1 MSLSGSLLDFNF
13 TDILQ
18 LVKMQRKTGC
28 LALRSRETTAAFW
41 FEDGDLIFAHDD
53 AHPMTSVVGR
63 RLGADGLVG
72 EAAWRRAVEEQRRS
86 ARPLADLLVGVD
98 PEPLAPLATEY
109 LRESVFAVF
118 RWIEGDYT
126 FDTEIPSPPEAG
138 AIPVPPIDTG
148 DLLMEAAQ
156 RSEAWS
162 VVDGEIPSWRLIFAA
177 TGGAMPAPDPGDGY
191 GPVEAHV
198 LGLLDGRR
206 DVQEV
211 VGWSR
216 YGALETCQGLAFLKV
231 AGRIVAVGE
240 RAPRPG
246 AQGASRKRKAA
257 QRKRIQGLPVWR
269 VAWRTGVVAIG
280 CTALVAGVGWKG
292 YQAYTQG
299 GLEALSPLAR
309 STANYRE
316 HQVRQALEVYHLVHG
331 AYPDHLDLLLDTGL
345 LSGPAVTTGMRYV
358 PTGDGFT
365 LHLG

>member
-28 LALRSRETTAAFW
+28 LALRSREASAAFW
-41 FEDGDLIFAHDD
+41 FTEGDLIHAHDD
-53 AHPMTSVVGR
+53 ARPLTAAMGR

-86 ARPLADLLVGVD
+86 GQPLADLLVGVD
-98 PEPLAPLATEY
+98 PEVLVPLAAEY
-109 LRESVFAVF
+109 LRETVFSVF

-126 FDTEIPSPPEAG
+126 FDTEIPPPPEAK
-138 AIPVPPIDTG
+138 AVPVTPVDTG

-156 RSEAWS
+156 RAEQWA
-162 VVDGEIPSWRLIFAA
+162 VVDGEIPSWRLIFAPA
-177 TGGAMPAPDPGDGY
+177 GGAPPPDMGDGY

-206 DVQEV
+206 DVQDV

-216 YGALETCQGLAFLKV
+216 HGALETCQGLAFLKA

-246 AQGASRKRKAA
+246 AEGSSRKRKPA

-269 VAWRTGVVAIG
+269 VAWRTGVVALG
-280 CTALVAGVGWKG
+280 SASLVAGVGWMG
-292 YQAYTQG
+292 YKAYGDG
-299 GLEALSPLAR
+299 GVEALAPLVR
-309 STANYRE
+309 TTATYRE

-331 AYPDHLDLLLDTGL
+331 SYPDRLEVLLDAGL
-345 LSGPAVTTGMRYV
+345 LSGPAVTAGMEYA
-358 PTGDGFT
+358 PSADGFT

>member
-28 LALRSRETTAAFW
+28 LALRSRDATAALW
-41 FEDGDLIFAHDD
+41 FDDGNLIHTHDD
-53 AHPMTSVVGR
+53 ARPLTSAVGR

-72 EAAWRRAVEEQRRS
+72 EAAWRRAVDEQRRS
-86 ARPLADLLVGVD
+86 GRPLADLLVGVD

-109 LRESVFAVF
+109 LRETVFAVF
-118 RWIEGDYT
+118 RWLEGDYT
-126 FDTEIPSPPEAG
+126 FDTEIPPPAEAG

-156 RSEAWS
+156 RSEAWA
-162 VVDGEIPSWRLIFAA
+162 VVDGEIPSWRLIFAP
-177 TGGAMPAPDPGDGY
+177 TGGAAPPDPGDGF

-206 DVQEV
+206 DVQDV

-216 YGALETCQGLAFLKV
+216 HGALETCQALSFLKV

-246 AQGASRKRKAA
+246 AQGPAGRRKPA
-257 QRKRIQGLPVWR
+257 QVRRIQGLAVWR
-269 VAWRTGVVAIG
+269 VAWRACVVAVG
-280 CTALVAGVGWKG
+280 CTALVAGVGWMG
-292 YQAYTQG
+292 FQAYG
-299 GLEALSPLAR
+299 AKGISAMSPLAG
-309 STANYRE
+309 STATYRE

-331 AYPDHLDLLLDTGL
+331 RYPDRLDALVGAGL
-345 LSGPAVTTGMRYV
+345 LAGPRATAGWTYATT
-358 PTGDGFT
+358 PDGFT
-365 LHLG
+365 LHQG

>member
-28 LALRSRETTAAFW
+28 LALRSREATAAFW
-41 FEDGDLIFAHDD
+41 FEDGNLIFAHDD
-53 AHPMTSVVGR
+53 ARPMTSAVGR

-72 EAAWRRAVEEQRRS
+72 EAAWRRAVDEQRRS
-86 ARPLADLLVGVD
+86 GRPLADLLVGVD

-109 LRESVFAVF
+109 LRESVFGVF

-126 FDTEIPSPPEAG
+126 FDTEIPPPPEAN

-156 RSEAWS
+156 RAEAWA
-162 VVDGEIPSWRLIFAA
+162 VVDGEIPSWRLIFAP
-177 TGGAMPAPDPGDGY
+177 TGGVAPPDPGDGY
-191 GPVEAHV
+191 GPAEAHV

-206 DVQEV
+206 DVQDV

-216 YGALETCQGLAFLKV
+216 HGALETLQAIAFLKA

-240 RAPRPG
+240 RASRAG
-246 AQGASRKRKAA
+246 TQGPSRKRKAA
-257 QRKRIQGLPVWR
+257 QVKRIQGLPVWR
-269 VAWRTGVVAIG
+269 VAWRTSVVALG
-280 CTALVAGVGWKG
+280 CTALVAGVGWMG
-292 YQAYTQG
+292 FQSYTHE
-299 GLEALSPLAR
+299 GLKALSPLAR

-331 AYPDHLDLLLDTGL
+331 AYPDRLDVLLSTGL
-345 LSGPAVTTGMRYV
+345 LAGPAVTSGMRYV
-358 PTGDGFT
+358 PTPQGFT
-365 LHLG
+365 LHVG

>member
-28 LALRSRETTAAFW
+28 LALRAREASAAFW
-41 FEDGDLIFAHDD
+41 FEGGDLTFAHDD
-53 AHPMTSVVGR
+53 ARPMTSAVGR

-72 EAAWRRAVEEQRRS
+72 EAAWRRAVDEQRRS
-86 ARPLADLLVGVD
+86 GQPLADLLVGVD

-109 LRESVFAVF
+109 LRESVFSVF

-126 FDTEIPSPPEAG
+126 FDTEIPPPPEAK
-138 AIPVPPIDTG
+138 AISVPPIDTG

-162 VVDGEIPSWRLIFAA
+162 VVDGEIPSWRLIFAP
-177 TGGAMPAPDPGDGY
+177 TGGAASPPEPGDGY

-216 YGALETCQGLAFLKV
+216 YGALETCQGLSFLKV

-246 AQGASRKRKAA
+246 AQGPTRKQKVA

-269 VAWRTGVVAIG
+269 VAWRTSVVALG
-280 CTALVAGVGWKG
+280 CTALVAGVGWMG
-292 YQAYTQG
+292 YQGYSQG
-299 GLEALSPLAR
+299 GLEGLSPLAH
-309 STANYRE
+309 STGTYRE

-331 AYPDHLDLLLDTGL
+331 TYPDRLDALLDTGL
-345 LSGPAVTTGMRYV
+345 LAGPAVTVGMRYV
-358 PTGDGFT
+358 PTADGFT